1 MAQNNKDTDIAIV
14 GMSCLFPGALNI
26 DQYWRNLINGV
37 DSIVEAPAERIDPMY
52 FQKGEAAYDRFY
64 CNRGGFLEIPAM
76 DPMRYGFLPIAAKGM
91 EPEQLFMMKL
101 AYDALEDAG
110 VFKKNISLENGCV
123 IIGKGNFGN
132 LSSMRNMD
140 IVNTSVQVAEVVKAC
155 LPNIS
160 DEDLDKI
167 RKAYQAQKGE
177 IRPDTAIA
185 LMPNLIAAL
194 VTNKLDMHGPAYTVD
209 GACASS
215 AIAINHASE
224 LLLSGQCDIALAAG
238 IHTAQSAMFQASFNM
253 LGAISHK
260 GVISPFS
267 EDADGL
273 LPSEGGGVLVL
284 KKLDKAI
291 KDNDRI
297 YAVIKASAVFSDGS
311 GVSVMAPNTEGQQ
324 RTIAK
329 AWEKVDLDPK
339 RIGLIEA
346 HGTATIAGDKVE
358 INTLNSFFG
367 KDDPSLN
374 KIWLGSV
381 KSNIGHTMPAAGM
394 AGVMKVALSLYHRQ
408 IPPTLH
414 AEKPAKALIDSRF
427 QLPQEAIEWDGVNY
441 PLVAGVNAFGFGGTN
456 SHVIMTA
463 YDNKP
468 ENIVPDNKIAMRR
481 SFRQAYLVGAETKEE
496 LLSKIDRKYWMG
508 AKGKYK
514 LVIFD
519 PTEEKVARA
528 RSIVEKDKPWKGRMD
543 IWFSN
548 EPLLG
553 KEGKLAF
560 LFAGF
565 NMEMDFDINT
575 VADYFEF
582 DRPQDMAEH
591 GMLNHSLKLYHINSI
606 LDMSLKKLGITPNMN
621 AGHSIGE
628 WHAGKASGLIT
639 DENVKSMMQAW
650 VKDLNQEIDEDSQG
664 PNDDFETHYNDV
676 YFVAVGCGYKTLEP
690 IIKDIPDLYLSNDNC
705 NTQVLMCGTR
715 EAVDEMSKRLKKE
728 QIFNQ
733 ELPYKSGY
741 HTPFVEKD
749 LWILDY
755 CLNQIEELKEPTIP
769 VWSATSLEQ
778 YPTQMDEYKKLTV
791 NHLTSHIRF
800 RELINKLYD
809 EEKARVFVQ
818 IGAGPLTGFV
828 DDILRDKEYS
838 AISTY
843 VPGRLGVEQLRRI
856 LALLFIEG
864 KEVDMLFIRNGENS
878 KVIGQDF
885 ELESFDP
892 IVRSFPLIKETL
904 KKHGGLD
911 FTSYEE
917 NDEGNP
923 FRQKVNENMR
933 EMSLAQK
940 DMLDIMDEVKSLEQR
955 FNLTGIG
962 ATIEQPRKELTYTPK
977 TEDKKT
983 KPEEVKQEGSPNKVF
998 SDEIIITTKDYPY
1011 ITDHTVVKQP
1021 DYWTVV
1027 EDFDVVIPMTMSI
1040 ELMMEIA
1047 ERRAPS
1053 KKVLGLSSFSIF
1065 QWMNVFDEFKL
1076 QTKGSWI
1083 SDDLMKL
1090 EMKNFLTT
1098 EVMLGNEYPV
1108 PPQKYAGEIDLGNK
1122 THEPPTVKYI
1132 YDEIMFHGPNYQGII
1147 DVTDFNEHGM
1157 KATVKHAGGKASLL
1171 DTLGQLIGVYL
1182 RVAVKDNNVC
1192 FPVSVG
1198 KITFYQDFHDQDG
1211 LFEFTLVVTELNQ
1224 DFIEG
1229 DMILKRNGEVWCIA
1243 ENWLNHRF
1251 EMDDALWNIVN
1262 VPLGNKLAKELEGT
1276 PAMYFD
1282 LAYPKTGSWPFIEK
1296 RYLNQE
1302 EKSHHRGLL
1311 LNQRRPYLISRVAI
1325 KDAIRSY
1332 ISEKYGKRLYPI
1344 EIAIDHDEKGK
1355 PLASGSEEING
1366 LKISLSHKGNESVA
1380 IVSDKPVGIDI
1391 EMIEERS
1398 SDFIDM
1404 SFTEKERDL
1413 LNNKEQSE
1421 WTTRFWTA
1429 KEAYG
1434 KMLGVGLEGNPKK
1447 IEVEKI
1453 KGESLFINK
1462 CEIHTVKYKDKY
1474 IVAWVQKL

>member
-1 MAQNNKDTDIAIV
+1 MIHNNTKDTDIAIV
-14 GMSCLFPGALNI
+14 GISCLFPGALNV
-26 DQYWRNLINGV
+26 DRYWQNLVNGV
-37 DSIVEAPAERIDPMY
+37 DSIVDAPAERIDPMY
-52 FQKGEAAYDRFY
+52 FQKGEPAYDRFY

-101 AYDALEDAG
+101 AYDALEDAD

-140 IVNTSVQVAEVVKAC
+140 IVNTSVQVLEVVKAC
-155 LPNIS
+155 IPNIS

-167 RKAYQAQKGE
+167 KKAYQAQKGE

-297 YAVIKASAVFSDGS
+297 YAVIKSSAVFSDGS

-324 RTIAK
+324 KTIAR

-358 INTLNSFFG
+358 ITTLNSFFG
-367 KDDPSLN
+367 KDEPSLN

-394 AGVMKVALSLYHRQ
+394 AGIIKVALALFHRK

-427 QLPQEAIEWDGVNY
+427 LLPQEAIDWDGVDY
-441 PLVAGVNAFGFGGTN
+441 PLVAGVNAFGFGGIN
-456 SHVIMTA
+456 SHVVMTA

-468 ENIVPDNKIAMRR
+468 ENMIPNPKLSMRR
-481 SFRQAYLVGAETKEE
+481 AFKQACLVGANTKEE
-496 LLSKIDRKYWMG
+496 LLDKIDRKHWMG

-519 PTEEKVARA
+519 PTEERIARA
-528 RSIVEKDKPWKGRMD
+528 RAIVEKDKPWKGRLD

-548 EPLLG
+548 EPLLEK

-565 NMEMDFDINT
+565 NMEMDFDINAI
-575 VADYFEF
+575 ADFFELE
-582 DRPQDMAEH
+582 RPKDMAEH
-591 GMLNHSLKLYHINSI
+591 GMLNHSLKLYHINNI
-606 LDMSLKKLGITPNMN
+606 LDTSLKKLGVVPDMN

-639 DENVKSMMQAW
+639 GENVQSMMEAW
-650 VKDLNQEIDEDSQG
+650 VKDLNQEIDPNSKG
-664 PNDDFETHYNDV
+664 PNDDFETHYSDV
-676 YFVAVGCGYKTLEP
+676 YFVAVGCGYETLEP
-690 IIKDIPDLYLSNDNC
+690 LVKDIPDLYLSNDNC

-715 EAVDEMSKRLKKE
+715 EAVDEMCKRLKKE

-741 HTPFVEKD
+741 HTPFIAKE

-778 YPTQMDEYKKLTV
+778 YPTEMEEYRKLTID
-791 NHLTSHIRF
+791 HLTSHIRF

-809 EEKARVFVQ
+809 EEKARVFIQ

-828 DDILRDKEYS
+828 EDILHDKEYS

-843 VPGRLGVEQLRRI
+843 VPGKSGVEQMRRI

-864 KEVDMLFIRNGENS
+864 KDVDMLFIRNGENS
-878 KVIGQDF
+878 KVVGQDF

-892 IVRSFPLIKETL
+892 IVKDFPLIKETL
-904 KKHGGLD
+904 KKSGGFD
-911 FTSYEE
+911 FASYEE
-917 NDEGNP
+917 DAEGKP
-923 FRQKVNENMR
+923 FVQKVNENMR

-940 DMLDIMDEVKSLEQR
+940 DMLDIMNEVKSLEQK

-962 ATIEQPRKELTYTPK
+962 AAIEQPKRELAYTPK
-977 TEDKKT
+977 EQKNLPKAESNSKKSFN
-983 KPEEVKQEGSPNKVF
+983 EEVV
-998 SDEIIITTKDYPY
+998 ITIKDYPY
-1011 ITDHTVVKQP
+1011 ITDHTVVDQP
-1021 DYWTVV
+1021 EYWTVV
-1027 EDFDVVIPMTMSI
+1027 EDLDVVIPMTMSM
-1040 ELMMEIA
+1040 ELLMEIA
-1047 ERRAPS
+1047 EKHAPS
-1053 KKVLGLSSFSIF
+1053 KKVLGLSTFGIF
-1065 QWMNVFDEFKL
+1065 QWMNVFNEFKL
-1076 QTKGSWI
+1076 QTKGDWVSE
-1083 SDDLMKL
+1083 DLLKL

-1098 EVMLGNEYPV
+1098 EVMLGNEYPA
-1108 PPQKYAGEIDLGNK
+1108 PPQKYVENIDLGNSIRELPSIK
-1122 THEPPTVKYI
+1122 HI
-1132 YDEIMFHGPNYQGII
+1132 YEDIMFHGPNYQGVVE
-1147 DVTDFNEHGM
+1147 VTEFKERGL
-1157 KATVKHAGGKASLL
+1157 KAVVKHAGGKASLL

-1182 RVAVKDNNVC
+1182 KLLVEENNVS
-1192 FPVSVG
+1192 FPVSVN

-1224 DFIEG
+1224 DFIQG
-1229 DMILKRNGEVWCIA
+1229 DMILKRDGKVWCVA
-1243 ENWLNHRF
+1243 ENWINHRF
-1251 EMDDALWNIVN
+1251 EMDQALWDIVN
-1262 VPLGNKLAKELEGT
+1262 TPLGNRLAKDLEGT
-1276 PAMYFD
+1276 PALYFD
-1282 LAYPKTGSWPFIEK
+1282 LAYSKTGSWPFIEK

-1302 EKSHHRGLL
+1302 EKLHHKGLL
-1311 LNQRRPYLISRVAI
+1311 LNQRRPYAISRVAV
-1325 KDAIRSY
+1325 KDAVRTY
-1332 ISEKYGKRLYPI
+1332 ILEKFGKALYPI
-1344 EIAIDHDEKGK
+1344 EVGIGHDEKGK
-1355 PLASGSEEING
+1355 PFVKG
-1366 LKISLSHKGNESVA
+1366 LDEFKGLEISLSHKGNESVA
-1380 IVSDKPVGIDI
+1380 IASDKPVGIDL
-1391 EMIEERS
+1391 ELIEERS
-1398 SDFIDM
+1398 DDFVKM
-1404 SFTEKERDL
+1404 SFTDKEMSL
-1413 LNNKEQSE
+1413 LKNKEQAE
-1421 WTTRFWTA
+1421 WITRFWTA

-1434 KMLGVGLEGNPKK
+1434 KMLGIGLEGNPKK
-1447 IEVEKI
+1447 IEIEKI
-1453 KGESLFINK
+1453 EGESLFINK
-1462 CEIHTVKYKDKY
+1462 CEIRTVKYKDKY
-1474 IVAWVQKL
+1474 IVAWTQKP